1 MKHKF
6 SGEICVYCNNAP
18 ADTSDH
24 ALGRKFFLEERRA
37 NLPQVPAC
45 KRCNNLKSKLE
56 NYLMIVLPFGAK
68 HPDAARNLE
77 ELVRPRLESE
87 WNAKLYRK
95 LQRDYERSG
104 GQFIS
109 LNHKPLDELFA
120 MIAKALAWQHFGVR
134 LGKGYSA
141 VASVFMNEGWSGF
154 AQLLAV
160 GKSHVSGDLGNGTF
174 QYQGS
179 QAPQYPELTL
189 WRFDIYGGVDFGGN
203 AGRSSL
209 VMAATGRTEMI
220 GNLIYSGFLQDPKS
234 PKVGRNGPCPCGSG
248 KKHKKCHAS
257 VEKAEARER
266 IKAMAAAGRVVP
278 STYQPIAAHGFGPQQ
293 AEEMHRYAEKLRNEN
308 Q

>member
-6 SGEICVYCNNAP
+6 SGETCIYCNNAP

-24 ALGRKFFLEERRA
+24 AIGRKFFLEERRG

-56 NYLMIVLPFGAK
+56 NYLMNVLPFGAK
-68 HPDAARNLE
+68 HPDAARILE
-77 ELVRPRLESE
+77 ELVQPRLENE
-87 WNAKLYRK
+87 WNAALRRK

-104 GQFIS
+104 GQSIS

-134 LGKGYSA
+134 LGKGHSA

-160 GKSHVSGDLGNGTF
+160 GKAHVSGDLGNGTF

-189 WRFDIYGGVDFGGN
+189 WRFDIYGGVDFGGD

-209 VMAATGRTEMI
+209 LMAATGRTEMI
-220 GNLIYSGFLQDPKS
+220 GNLFYNGFLKDPKS
-234 PKVGRNGPCPCGSG
+234 PKVGRNDPCPCGSG
-248 KKHKKCHAS
+248 KKHKKCHGS
-257 VEKAEARER
+257 VAKTEARER
-266 IKAMAAAGRVVP
+266 MKARAAADRAVL
-278 STYQPIAAHGFGPQQ
+278 STYQPIAAHGYGPAQFEGMMRFAQQ
-293 AEEMHRYAEKLRNEN
+293 VRPAR
-308 Q
+308 